1 MTDKVSPR
9 DTRKIGLMTHVIVGY
24 PSLQETED
32 LILLMDKVG
41 VDYIEL
47 QIPFSDPLADGPT
60 IMKACEASLSDGTK
74 VADAF
79 ALANKVSGKIKTP
92 LLFMAYFNIVF
103 SYGVEKFCRDAKKA
117 GVRGLIVPDFPLEEE
132 GSEHFNEIMKK
143 YGLLNIKVL
152 SPASNEARIKLN
164 SEVGTGF
171 VYCTA
176 RQGITGAEKGFDSSV
191 IKYLKTVK
199 KYFQI
204 PVALGFGISKR
215 EHIKQMEG
223 LADMAVVGSAIL
235 DIINSNERSSLSARN
250 NYLNKVRDF
259 LEDLR

>member
-1 MTDKVSPR
+1 MKTK
-9 DTRKIGLMTHVIVGY
+9 LMTHVIVGY

-32 LILLMDKVG
+32 LIMLMDKVG

-60 IMKACEASLSDGTK
+60 IMKACEDSLRNGTK

-79 ALANKVSGKIKTP
+79 ALAKKVSGKVKTP

-103 SYGVEKFCRDAKKA
+103 SYGVEKFCKDSKEA
-117 GVRGLIVPDFPLEEE
+117 GIAGLIVPDFPLDEE
-132 GSEHFNEIMKK
+132 GTEHFNELMKK

-152 SPASNEARIKLN
+152 SPASNETRIKLN

-176 RQGITGAEKGFDSSV
+176 RQGITGAEKGFDKNV
-191 IKYLKTVK
+191 INYLKTVRK
-199 KYFQI
+199 HFSI
-204 PVALGFGISKR
+204 PIALGFGISKK

-223 LADMAVVGSAIL
+223 IADMAVVGSAIL
-235 DIINSNERSSLSARN
+235 DIINSHPKA
-250 NYLNKVRDF
+250 YLGKVEEF
-259 LEDLR
+259 LKDLKS

>member
-1 MTDKVSPR
+1 MTK
-9 DTRKIGLMTHVIVGY
+9 LMTHVIVGY

-60 IMKACEASLSDGTK
+60 IMKACEASLQNGTK
-74 VADAF
+74 VSDAF
-79 ALANKVSGKIKTP
+79 ALARKLSAKVKTP

-103 SYGVEKFCRDAKKA
+103 SYGIEKFCKDSKEA
-117 GVRGLIVPDFPLEEE
+117 GIAGLIVPDFPLDEE
-132 GSEHFNEIMKK
+132 STEHFNDCLKK

-152 SPASNEARIKLN
+152 SPASTEGRIKLN
-164 SEVGTGF
+164 SKVGTGF

-176 RQGITGAEKGFDSSV
+176 RQGITGTQKGFDSSV
-191 IKYLKTVK
+191 IKYLKTVRK
-199 KYFQI
+199 HFNI
-204 PVALGFGISKR
+204 PIALGFGISKK

-223 LADMAVVGSAIL
+223 FADIAVVGSAIL
-235 DIINSNERSSLSARN
+235 DIINQNN
-250 NYLNKVRDF
+250 NYLPKVEKF
-259 LEDLR
+259 LKELKS